1 MLYIRVDMNNRIATG
16 HVMRCLSVADAAKT
30 LGEEVTF
37 LLADNQAAGLVRKRG
52 HHAVVLNTPWDDM
65 AAELPKLRDMI
76 WDHGIERILI
86 DSYQVTPSYL
96 GELKKYTEVF
106 YLDDLNAFHYPVD
119 GLICYANYWQ
129 RFQYEESYTDTK
141 LFLGTQYIPLGESFS
156 HCGPKEIKP
165 GVEHL
170 LLLSGGSDPYDI
182 LAGMLRQIH
191 RERYRK
197 ISVICG
203 VYYPKY
209 KELCDKYQK
218 DENISIYQGV
228 PDMVRFMQEADLAV
242 SAGGTTLY
250 ELCAVGTP
258 AISYSFADNQLG
270 NVEKFEE
277 DGMISYAGD
286 LRRDPV
292 AEHVAAYLDYFGQN
306 RQVRGERSLKMQELV
321 DGKGALR
328 IAKALME

>member
-52 HHAVVLNTPWDDM
+52 HRAHVLHTPWDDM
-65 AAELPKLRDMI
+65 AAELPELRDLI
-76 WDHGIERILI
+76 WDHGMKRILI
-86 DSYQVTPSYL
+86 DSYQVTPAYL

-129 RFQYEESYTDTK
+129 RFQYGEHYTDTK
-141 LFLGTQYIPLGESFS
+141 LYLGTQYIPLGDAFS
-156 HCGPKEIKP
+156 HCGQKEIKP

-191 RERYRK
+191 RERYKR

-209 KELCDKYQK
+209 KELCEQYQK

-228 PDMVRFMQEADLAV
+228 PDMARFMQEADLAV

-306 RQVRGERSLKMQELV
+306 QKVRRERSLKMQELV

-328 IAKALME
+328 IAKALMD

>member
-37 LLADNQAAGLVRKRG
+37 LLADNQAAGLIRKRG
-52 HHAVVLNTPWDDM
+52 HHAIVLHTPWDDM
-65 AAELPKLRDMI
+65 AAELPKLRDVI
-76 WDHGIERILI
+76 WDYGIERIFI
-86 DSYQVTPSYL
+86 DSYQVTPSYM

-129 RFQYEESYTDTK
+129 KFRYEEDYKDTK
-141 LFLGTQYIPLGESFS
+141 LYLGTQYIPLGDAFS
-156 HCGPKEIKP
+156 HCGEKEIKP
-165 GVEHL
+165 RVEHL

-182 LAGMLRQIH
+182 LDGMLRQIH
-191 RERYRK
+191 RERYRR

-209 KELCDKYQK
+209 KELCSKYQK

-306 RQVRGERSLKMQELV
+306 QQVRRERSLKMQELV

-328 IAKALME
+328 IARALME

>member
-306 RQVRGERSLKMQELV
+306 RQVRGEK
-321 DGKGALR
+321 
-328 IAKALME
+328 